1 MDSLMD
7 AREKYFGLLRA
18 GSDVE
23 NRWGSCGKRG
33 FGWGFYIWKDM
44 GREVGKGGLEKF
56 RAYNEMFD
64 SNFLGSEGMYMEGVY
79 IGYIIDV

>member
-7 AREKYFGLLRA
+7 GEREKYVGLLRA

-33 FGWGFYIWKDM
+33 FGWGFYIWKVM
-44 GREVGKGGLEKF
+44 GRDVGKGGSQLIMICFPVFF
-56 RAYNEMFD
+56 RDPFRGLWKG
-64 SNFLGSEGMYMEGVY
+64 FIHG
-79 IGYIIDV
+79 II

>member
-1 MDSLMD
+1 MGRAWKNIMDSLMD
-7 AREKYFGLLRA
+7 GASKKYFGLLRA

-44 GREVGKGGLEKF
+44 GREVGKGIFGKVPSLK
-56 RAYNEMFD
+56 
-64 SNFLGSEGMYMEGVY
+64 
-79 IGYIIDV
+79 